1 MDFQKIKKFFGIKP
15 KKNKFYEEIANQKKQ
30 KYLFSTEGDSY
41 RSTRVRNKNFVNKNY
56 NKIFDKKDFDNKVF
70 QFFNSYFH
78 HEDWEK
84 DLKHIMIAVGFLLI
98 FLVGYI
104 VVFSPYFRI
113 SANKVLI
120 ESLNRSIN
128 MNTVYRSVEAI
139 YGQSI
144 FVFDEDLIA
153 KKIKNDLQNV
163 ESINISKLYP
173 NWIKIIIK
181 SLPVNFDAV
190 IFGLNDK
197 RWGISS
203 NWVLIP
209 ISDVKDENFNS
220 HLQLISRDLQTELFL
235 GYKKILTDKEM
246 WTISKIIETF
256 RKEWT
261 DLNIAKANY
270 FLDENELHIILESN
284 SKIIFSLHDELDSDK
299 LEFSD
304 NLLAQFVNLKIYIK
318 ENRQKFIEWTITY
331 ADARIAGKIFACHEL
346 HRCYRNLVAVYGD
359 AYK

>member
-30 KYLFSTEGDSY
+30 KYLFQSERDFYVSH
-41 RSTRVRNKNFVNKNY
+41 RNV
-56 NKIFDKKDFDNKVF
+56 DKKIRKNIWQNSENNNK
-70 QFFNSYFH
+70 FFKFFKSYFH

-84 DLKHIMIAVGFLLI
+84 DLKHIMVAVGLLLI
-98 FLVGYI
+98 FLVSYI
-104 VVFSPYFRI
+104 IIFSPYFRI
-113 SANKVLI
+113 SANKILV
-120 ESLNRSIN
+120 EPLNHSIN
-128 MNTVYRSVEAI
+128 TNTVYRSVEAI

-144 FVFDEDLIA
+144 FLFDEALVA

-163 ESINISKLYP
+163 ESITIDKLYP
-173 NWIKIIIK
+173 NWVKILIK

-190 IFGLNDK
+190 IFGVNDK

-209 ISDVKDENFNS
+209 ISDVKNENFNS

-256 RKEWT
+256 RKEWS
-261 DLNIAKANY
+261 DLTIAKANY

-284 SKIIFSLHDELDSDK
+284 SKIIFAIHEDYNSDK
-299 LEFSD
+299 FEFSD
-304 NLLAQFVNLKIYIK
+304 TLLSQFITLKTYIA
-318 ENRQKFIEWTITY
+318 ENRQKFVEWTITY

-346 HRCYRNLVAVYGD
+346 HQCYRNLVAVYGD